1 MVRRKFLHYKQMIL
15 KMRDGGKTP
24 GEARR
29 VPRIGDVAAAA
40 GVSVAT
46 VSRALSAPDKL
57 KSETRDKVLEAVA
70 ALGYTP
76 NSVARQLRAGHSR
89 LVLVIVPRRTN
100 PPFFAEVL
108 HGIDV
113 RLAEAGYVLITGYME
128 ADDHDLRL
136 IELAASGHVAG
147 LLTISG
153 DLPKVAGRSILDAG
167 LPAVA
172 ICADPRVEGLPAVLL
187 DDEQAAAMQV
197 EHMIGLGHRRL
208 FYVSGPPGNY
218 NEVTRHRGV
227 LAALAKAGLGP
238 DALIEHPGNY
248 AFSGGIAGANA
259 YLALPDRPSGV
270 VCGND
275 ETAIAFVKTVHAAGL
290 RVPDDVSVISFDGI
304 ELADF
309 CEPTL
314 STIAQPRFEL
324 GAVGAQLLIDRLAGA
339 DPADMLPPGG
349 KILMQGRLLAR
360 DSTRPLGE

>member
-1 MVRRKFLHYKQMIL
+1 MSSYRQVMIEGRK
-15 KMRDGGKTP
+15 
-24 GEARR
+24 A
-29 VPRIGDVAAAA
+29 PRIGDVAAAA

-46 VSRALSAPDKL
+46 VSRALSAPEKL
-57 KSETRDKVLEAVA
+57 RPETREKVMEAVA

-76 NSVARQLRAGHSR
+76 NSVARQLRGGHSS

-100 PPFFAEVL
+100 PPFFAAVL

-113 RLAEAGYVLITGYME
+113 TLAEAGYVLITAYME
-128 ADDHDLRL
+128 GQDHDLRL

-153 DLPKVAGRSILDAG
+153 DLPNVAGRSILDAG

-172 ICADPRVEGLPAVLL
+172 ICADPQVPGLPAVLL
-187 DDEQAAAMQV
+187 DDERAAEMQV
-197 EHMIGLGHRRL
+197 EHLIGLGHRRL

-227 LAALAKAGLGP
+227 DAAMKRAGLGP
-238 DALIEHPGNY
+238 EALIEHPGNY

-259 YLALPDRPSGV
+259 YLALADRPSGV
-270 VCGND
+270 ICGND
-275 ETAIAFVKTVHAAGL
+275 ETAIAFVKTVRAAGL
-290 RVPDDVSVISFDGI
+290 RIPDDLSVIGFDGI

-314 STIAQPRFEL
+314 TTIAQPRFEL
-324 GAVGAQLLIDRLAGA
+324 GAKGARLLIDLLDGTEPAEVMPAG
-339 DPADMLPPGG
+339 GR
-349 KILMQGRLLAR
+349 ILMQGTLLAR
-360 DSTRPLGE
+360 DSTRRVG